1 MTQAARDTQ
10 EQVSFADEGMDAAVS
25 ADGRDLK
32 TGGLFGDL
40 KQNLTNQWKVRE
52 SATRRPD

>member
-10 EQVSFADEGMDAAVS
+10 EQVSFADEGMEAAVS

-32 TGGLFGDL
+32 TG
-40 KQNLTNQWKVRE
+40 VC
-52 SATRRPD
+52 SAI